1 MRSLPRRGSAAI
13 FIVATLA
20 GLSSIYRPDRS
31 FGGTASYQ
39 WLTFERACVS
49 VNGTATG
56 PTGPDAN
63 CGLNSDGNSGAI
75 TISAD
80 GRFVAFEAQATDL
93 VTPNTDSGRFNI
105 FVRDLKNQTTAL
117 VSHDVSVATT
127 DGNGNSE
134 DAHISADGN
143 WISFISAAS
152 NLIASDTNGQTDI
165 FVYSVQS
172 GNIVRVVGPNTAN
185 SGSFL
190 STISGDGR
198 YVFAYTCDS
207 NDYAVSSCG
216 VIVHDR
222 DVDNSGTYDTP
233 AIRATPSCRP

>member
-1 MRSLPRRGSAAI
+1 LFQDELTFALTLIYFFRKHFVCYETVRGEI
-13 FIVATLA
+13 ERKVHP
-20 GLSSIYRPDRS
+20 GEGSSIYRPDSS

-49 VNGTATG
+49 VNGSPTG

-63 CGLNSDGNSGAI
+63 CGLNPNGNTGAI

-105 FVRDLKNQTTAL
+105 FVRDLKNQTTTL

-127 DGNGNSE
+127 DGNGNSD

-143 WISFISAAS
+143 WISFNSAAS
-152 NLIASDTNGQTDI
+152 NLIASGCSPKRCRSHERS
-165 FVYSVQS
+165 Y
-172 GNIVRVVGPNTAN
+172 RARNT
-185 SGSFL
+185 
-190 STISGDGR
+190 
-198 YVFAYTCDS
+198 
-207 NDYAVSSCG
+207 
-216 VIVHDR
+216 HP
-222 DVDNSGTYDTP
+222 P
-233 AIRATPSCRP
+233 AIPQGGPAAEESQRLTAS